1 MIRAIAFDFDGVLA
15 ESVDVKTRAYVSL
28 FEEYGQD
35 VVSKIVN
42 YHMKNGGVSR
52 FVKLRTIYDKILKKP
67 LSEDKFKSLSEQFSS
82 IVVDKVV
89 SAPWVE
95 GAKEFLE
102 KNKNRYLYFIVSGTP
117 QEELRSI
124 VRRRRM
130 NQYFCEVLGSPKDKV
145 ALFQEV
151 LPRFN
156 LTPKETVFVGD
167 AETDWNAA
175 KNMGLP
181 FLWRRIPS
189 GARLLKGYTGPQM
202 TTLISLE
209 ENLEV
214 LKKQTTL

>member
-130 NQYFCEVLGSPKDKV
+130 NQYFCEVLGAPKDKV

-202 TTLISLE
+202 TTLLSLE

>member
-202 TTLISLE
+202 TTLLSLE